1 MIILGTANLGTSY
14 GLYNQQIP
22 NPINFLK
29 SAFENGITML
39 DTSNGYLN
47 SYEAIAESNIA
58 WDLNAKIRLQNAH
71 KDFFS
76 AAQTEIE
83 KILDQIP
90 KSRIRTLL
98 VHDVRDLINF
108 NISEVSEGLTRLKSI
123 FGVEMAGVSVYPEQ
137 VESVCS
143 YNMDV
148 VQTPCN
154 VLDQR
159 IMDLKSIGNES
170 FFKLRLQARSI
181 YLQGLLTRSY
191 HNVQNKRFVCTELGR
206 FHDWCL
212 LKKLDPSFVSAC
224 FVVQSGLFQDIV
236 IGAASTE
243 ELKLNIEYL
252 QLARDFHMEP
262 PYVDFKSSNLN
273 VIDPRLWN

>member
-29 SAFENGITML
+29 SAFESGITML

-58 WDLNAKIRLQNAH
+58 WDLNVKIRLQNVY

-76 AAQTEIE
+76 AAQIEME

-90 KSRIRTLL
+90 KSRIRRVL
-98 VHDVRDLINF
+98 VHDIRDLIYF
-108 NISEVSEGLTRLKSI
+108 DKSEVSEGLTKLKSS
-123 FGVEMAGVSVYPEQ
+123 FGLEMVGVSVYPEQ
-137 VESVCS
+137 VASIFS
-143 YNMDV
+143 YNIDI
-148 VQTPCN
+148 VQTTCN
-154 VLDQR
+154 ILDQR
-159 IMDLKSIGNES
+159 ILDLNSIENES

-191 HNVQNKRFVCTELGR
+191 HNVRDERFVCIELEK

-212 LKKLDPSFVSAC
+212 VKKLDPSFVSAY
-224 FVVQSGLFQDIV
+224 FVIQSGLFQDII
-236 IGAASTE
+236 IGAASAE
-243 ELKLNIEYL
+243 ELKLNIQYL
-252 QLARDFHMEP
+252 RSAGDFHIEL
-262 PYVDFKSSNLN
+262 PYADFKSSNLN
-273 VIDPRLWN
+273 IIDPRLWN